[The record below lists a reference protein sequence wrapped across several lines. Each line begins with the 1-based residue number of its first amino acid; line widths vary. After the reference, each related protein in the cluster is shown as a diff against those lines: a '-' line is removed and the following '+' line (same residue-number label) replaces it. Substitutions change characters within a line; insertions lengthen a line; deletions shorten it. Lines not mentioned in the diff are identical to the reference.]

1 MTIHASSVTESML
14 LIVIADNFDDT
25 LPKPAKFLAGRLNCE
40 WSPLEAL
47 RLERHCCTWR
57 TVSTTSSDTKM
68 AAMADITA
76 AVTTVDMLT
85 PEATVAAPSAP
96 TNPAAT
102 AGKGKQTQV
111 SKNSPQPIKT
121 PIMVDLLMC

>member
-1 MTIHASSVTESML
+1 
-14 LIVIADNFDDT
+14 
-25 LPKPAKFLAGRLNCE
+25 
-40 WSPLEAL
+40 
-47 RLERHCCTWR
+47 
-57 TVSTTSSDTKM
+57 M

-102 AGKGKQTQV
+102 AGKGKQQTQV

-121 PIMVDLLMC
+121 PIIVDLLMC